1 AAVSKL
7 ENQVAMYVS
16 TLRRFVE
23 AMGGEL
29 VISAHFADGAVRIN
43 QFENVDDP
51 SRRREAEEPW
61 PSAARTRDG
70 GSQGRRPNRPAP
82 ARHRGAAAK
91 TGHIAL
97 PVSKTSQRLPR
108 PLADADTISGPF
120 LVGTGNPR

>member
-1 AAVSKL
+1 
-7 ENQVAMYVS
+7 MYVS

-61 PSAARTRDG
+61 PSAARTWMEAAREG
-70 GSQGRRPNRPAP
+70 GRFDQHQPDIVVQRPKP
-82 ARHRGAAAK
+82 G
-91 TGHIAL
+91 
-97 PVSKTSQRLPR
+97 
-108 PLADADTISGPF
+108 ISRCP
-120 LVGTGNPR
+120 